1 MTDWKELKADLL
13 ADPETRVAY
22 DAVRPQYQ
30 LASLLITLRGVTGL
44 SQAAVAER
52 AGMTQPEIS
61 RIEAAEVQPT
71 WRTIQRLLS
80 AFDAEIEVKVRGANG
95 EVASLTLEPA
105 SSAAA
110 R

>member
-13 ADPETRVAY
+13 ADPATRVAY
-22 DAVRPQYQ
+22 DAVRPRYQ
-30 LASLLITLRGVTGL
+30 LASLLITLRRVTGL
-44 SQAAVAER
+44 SQAAVAKR

-71 WRTIQRLLS
+71 WGTIQRLLS
-80 AFDAEIEVKVRGANG
+80 AFDAEVEVKVRAADG
-95 EVASLTLEPA
+95 ELARVALEPA
-105 SSAAA
+105 SPTAS

>member
-1 MTDWKELKADLL
+1 MTDWKDLKKELL

-22 DAVRPQYQ
+22 EAVRPQYQ
-30 LASLLITLRGVTGL
+30 LASLLITLRRVTGL
-44 SQAAVAER
+44 SQAAVAKR

-71 WRTIQRLLS
+71 WRTIQRLLA
-80 AFDAEIEVKVRGANG
+80 AFDAEIEVKVRSADG
-95 EVASLTLEPA
+95 EVESLILEAATPT
-105 SSAAA
+105 AA

>member
-1 MTDWKELKADLL
+1 MSDWKALKAELL

-22 DAVRPQYQ
+22 DAIRPQYQ
-30 LASLLITLRGVTGL
+30 LASLLITLRRVTGL
-44 SQAAVAER
+44 SQAAVAKR

-71 WRTIQRLLS
+71 WRTIQRLLA
-80 AFDAEIEVKVRGANG
+80 AFDAEIEVKVRGADG
-95 EVASLTLEPA
+95 ETESLTLEGATPT
-105 SSAAA
+105 AA